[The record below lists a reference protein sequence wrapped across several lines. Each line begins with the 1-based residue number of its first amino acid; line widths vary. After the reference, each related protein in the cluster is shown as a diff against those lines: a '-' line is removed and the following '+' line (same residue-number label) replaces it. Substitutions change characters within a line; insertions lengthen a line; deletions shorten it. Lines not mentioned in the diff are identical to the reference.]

1 MSTFLFQ
8 DKPFDRHDWYV
19 SNDTQK
25 EKRYVLDF
33 YMTDNAGRG
42 DGMMM
47 PRVEIDVFALHVR
60 NTETRDSQK
69 IQLPPYSSCKERVES
84 ERVESE

>member
-1 MSTFLFQ
+1 MKL
-8 DKPFDRHDWYV
+8 DRKV
-19 SNDTQK
+19 IQL
-25 EKRYVLDF
+25 EKAPTHL
-33 YMTDNAGRG
+33 AQS
-42 DGMMM
+42 